1 VSDMNRKLKK
11 KEALMKGD
19 TQSQE
24 EAKSI
29 SDSKPDT
36 TPSESLKEE
45 HKPFYKKVEF
55 YISIIALLLS
65 ILSLYF
71 SFLNS
76 PLSSFTRPHI
86 EYESTTTLVTMPKES
101 AGVTLMVGSL
111 KNDSN
116 APAEEVIVNIATLT
130 EGKPEE
136 IMIEGIEYSIVKKS
150 DTSTTIKFPNIPP
163 KYRVLIF
170 ILSSPKPIMT
180 ALKNTSGE
188 ERLPCISSVIYKN
201 GVGIP
206 LGNSCKR
213 NEESRK

>member
-1 VSDMNRKLKK
+1 
-11 KEALMKGD
+11 MKGN
-19 TQSQE
+19 TQNQE
-24 EAKSI
+24 EAKST

-36 TPSESLKEE
+36 TPSEPPKDER
-45 HKPFYKKVEF
+45 KTFYKKVEF
-55 YISIIALLLS
+55 YISITALLLS
-65 ILSLYF
+65 GLSLYL

-76 PLSSFTRPHI
+76 PLSSFKQPHV

-101 AGVTLMVGSL
+101 AGVTLMIGSL
-111 KNDSN
+111 KNTSN

-136 IMIEGIEYSIVKKS
+136 IMIEGIEYSIVKES
-150 DTSTTIKFPNIPP
+150 DTSTTIKFPIIPP

-170 ILSSPKPIMT
+170 TLSSPKPLVT

-206 LGNSCKR
+206 LSNSCKR